1 MMWQFVGK
9 DGVLLTMWL
18 PLGCS
23 GHSSG
28 LQRADWTQKCDKTQ
42 PDVVDSLL
50 GLLLDGL
57 GPLPEVRND
66 VTMTV
71 TLQ

>member
-28 LQRADWTQKCDKTQ
+28 LQRADWIRKRDKTQ
-42 PDVVDSLL
+42 PDAVDSLV

-57 GPLPEVRND
+57 GPLPEVGND
-66 VTMTV
+66 VMMMV
-71 TLQ
+71 MLL

>member
-23 GHSSG
+23 GCSSG
-28 LQRADWTQKCDKTQ
+28 LQRADWIQKRDKTQ
-42 PDVVDSLL
+42 PDAVDSLV

-57 GPLPEVRND
+57 GPLPEVGND
-66 VTMTV
+66 VMMTV
-71 TLQ
+71 MLL